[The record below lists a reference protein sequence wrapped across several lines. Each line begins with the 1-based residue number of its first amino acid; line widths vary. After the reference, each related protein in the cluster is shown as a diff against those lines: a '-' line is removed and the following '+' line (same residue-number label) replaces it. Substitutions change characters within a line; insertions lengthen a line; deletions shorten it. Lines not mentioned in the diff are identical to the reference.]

1 MKTAFTAHIA
11 ATTLSACAAPS
22 EPIFGSD
29 RDAHGCIG
37 SAGQSWS
44 VLKQQCVQ
52 PWDVAN
58 LKLDDPANDTLAVYV
73 ILSADKAQAEIF
85 AVGVPE
91 NTILESVKGG
101 YVSPDGKVRLLNENG
116 QWRIIK

>member
-1 MKTAFTAHIA
+1 MKTAFTALIA

-85 AVGVPE
+85 AADVPQ
-91 NTILESVKGG
+91 NTLLEAVKGG
-101 YVSPDGKVRLLNENG
+101 YASRDGKVRLMRENQ
-116 QWRIIK
+116 QWRVVK